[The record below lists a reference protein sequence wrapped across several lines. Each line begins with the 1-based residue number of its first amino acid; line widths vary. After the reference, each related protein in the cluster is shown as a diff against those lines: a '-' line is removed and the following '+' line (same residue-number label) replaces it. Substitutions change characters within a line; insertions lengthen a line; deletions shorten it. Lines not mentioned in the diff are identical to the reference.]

1 MHSCRRLDQ
10 SMLTELQVDQLVL
23 IGTGLGPHVQLS
35 AFAGKCKSRLDF
47 VHHIVSK
54 CTPNGSNRLK
64 AVKPDMS
71 NLDETSLLYG
81 WTHASVVPE
90 LEGKP
95 SYWIERS
102 TTGNFLLCGKLTGL
116 QLHVAHSLDPPP
128 QLIYNSGG
136 FHELCQ
142 FGLRV
147 RCDHIISD
155 HAQYLCDIKRA
166 KLTAGTDDIFEVHS

>member
-1 MHSCRRLDQ
+1 
-10 SMLTELQVDQLVL
+10 MLTELQVDQLVL

-95 SYWIERS
+95 PYWIERS
-102 TTGNFLLCGKLTGL
+102 TTGNFFY
-116 QLHVAHSLDPPP
+116 VAS
-128 QLIYNSGG
+128 
-136 FHELCQ
+136 
-142 FGLRV
+142 
-147 RCDHIISD
+147 
-155 HAQYLCDIKRA
+155 
-166 KLTAGTDDIFEVHS
+166 